1 MTPIMKKTFLLLFIT
16 IFINSCVSYKVKNL
30 NENIEKTDYQNI
42 EFIKNVALYSSKKE
56 VGTFN
61 VVDLKKEWNEIKS
74 NLIKLAKDN
83 FANAIVVEKFELA
96 GKGVKGRLYQ
106 IDITELDTIE
116 NSEKNRKLYIFRD
129 ELGSILT
136 THFRTELSINEKTEK
151 LKDRTYE
158 LIDLNEDQDL
168 ITIAI
173 NGKGKALELTEGTN
187 YFWISRQIN
196 ANQFGGTGMNI
207 EIGGQKILKLNDPE
221 MGEIWRE
228 PLDVLVQQLLA
239 QSEGQLSLQDL
250 QEVEEMAIRMIPG
263 FLAGSILFGTVI
275 SLLLARW
282 WQSIILNPA
291 LQDLPVV

>member
-1 MTPIMKKTFLLLFIT
+1 MKKTFLLLIFT

-42 EFIKNVALYSSKKE
+42 GFIKNVALYSSTKE

-74 NLIKLAKDN
+74 NIINLAKDN
-83 FANAIVVEKFELA
+83 YANAIVVEKFELA
-96 GKGVKGRLYQ
+96 GKSVKGRLYQ
-106 IDITELDTIE
+106 VDIAELNTIE
-116 NSEKNRKLYIFRD
+116 NAEKNRKLYIFRD

-173 NGKGKALELTEGTN
+173 NGKSKELELTKGTN
-187 YFWISRQIN
+187 YFWVSRQIN
-196 ANQFGGTGMNI
+196 ASQFGGTGLNI
-207 EIGGQKILKLNDPE
+207 EIGGQKILKLDDPE
-221 MGEIWRE
+221 MGGIW
-228 PLDVLVQQLLA
+228 
-239 QSEGQLSLQDL
+239 
-250 QEVEEMAIRMIPG
+250 
-263 FLAGSILFGTVI
+263 I
-275 SLLLARW
+275 STLK
-282 WQSIILNPA
+282 
-291 LQDLPVV
+291 